1 MNITV
6 APHKII
12 QEGYNL
18 DLTDNKVKVLI
29 GGNGSGKSSI
39 LESIFKTEQEIP
51 KRIVGYSSGQN
62 ESFSKIYK
70 KFQKD
75 NKVYT
80 LEPEEDNT
88 DDDIIDAK
96 FKTTYFNYTYSRL
109 LIFFA
114 ISLKN
119 QSNIHSYLNQLDL
132 SSLKLKIDFR
142 LPKNYIDRINNIIE
156 REALNPNIRT
166 IRNTFF
172 HRYLQTFIDKYI
184 KEDYDFEH
192 SIEKQT
198 VVLSTD
204 NIPIDFS
211 NVVRLFAFLS
221 WAESNEFIDISSA
234 EIEIDGFELDSYSD
248 GEFQLMSI
256 YSIIDLFD
264 QEETLFLFDE
274 IDSHIHFENIKLI
287 WDKIKNIRGKLI
299 TTTHS
304 ADSIILNKLSNIK
317 LVEQGKFKEE
327 ILANQII
334 SRLEALSAG
343 GNYKLAIA
351 SKIENLVLVEDYFD
365 WFIFIEL
372 CKKKIEDFDA
382 SITEK
387 IQYIKCS
394 SGFNSYAERF
404 GSSKLDWVDS
414 FNRFNTNPNTQNIF
428 LICDRD
434 NLAIADVQN
443 SGLVLNSQAHGRSNK
458 INLRGK
464 GNKAAFLMSLKR
476 REIENYLL
484 SYTMLHNH
492 NKLEEINNHI
502 AAVDHLTS
510 GNASDNDGV
519 RNLDVKAMLQ
529 PLYLKDDLD
538 DIPGFD
544 ERGVD
549 FNKLSKLIAEIPTN
563 EISEDITNIYNFII
577 GKL

>member
-119 QSNIHSYLNQLDL
+119 ESNIHSYLDNLDL

-142 LPKNYIDRINNIIE
+142 LPKSYIDRINNIIE

-172 HRYLQTFIDKYI
+172 HRYLQIFIDKYI
-184 KEDYDFEH
+184 QEDYDFEH

-221 WAESNEFIDISSA
+221 WAESNDFIDIGSA

-264 QEETLFLFDE
+264 HEETLFLFDE

-287 WDKIKNIRGKLI
+287 WDKIEKIRGKLI

-304 ADSIILNKLSNIK
+304 ADSIILNKLCDIK

-327 ILANQII
+327 ILANQILN
-334 SRLEALSAG
+334 RLEALSAG
-343 GNYKLAIA
+343 GNYKLSVAG
-351 SKIENLVLVEDYFD
+351 KVENLVLVEDYFD

-372 CKKKIEDFDA
+372 CKKKIPDFDPR
-382 SITEK
+382 IQQK

-394 SGFNSYAERF
+394 SGFDSYAEKF
-404 GSSKLDWVDS
+404 GNFKLDWVES
-414 FNRFNTNPNTQNIF
+414 FKKQNTNPKTKNIF
-428 LICDRD
+428 LICDKD
-434 NLAIADVQN
+434 NLATADVLN
-443 SGLVLNSQAHGRSNK
+443 TGLVTNSTATGRRNQVFLSKNK
-458 INLRGK
+458 K
-464 GNKAAFLMSLKR
+464 KVAYLMSLKR

-484 SYTMLHNH
+484 SYTMLNYHS
-492 NKLEEINNHI
+492 KLIDINNSI
-502 AAVDHLTS
+502 ALVNQLAQGDS
-510 GNASDNDGV
+510 GDNDGV
-519 RNLDVKAMLQ
+519 RNLDVKSIIQ
-529 PLYLKDDLD
+529 PLYLKDNLD
-538 DIPGFD
+538 EISTT

-549 FNKLSKLIAEIPTN
+549 FNKLSNLISEIPVN
-563 EISEDITNIYNFII
+563 EISEDITNIYNFILS
-577 GKL
+577 KL

>member
-12 QEGYNL
+12 QNGYNL
-18 DLTDNKVKVLI
+18 DLSDNKVKVLI
-29 GGNGSGKSSI
+29 GENGSGKSSI
-39 LESIFKTEQEIP
+39 LESIFKTPQVIP

-88 DDDIIDAK
+88 DDEIIDAK

-119 QSNIHSYLNQLDL
+119 DGNIHSYLNQLNL
-132 SSLKLKIDFR
+132 GSLKLKIDFR
-142 LPKNYIDRINNIIE
+142 LPKSYIDRINNIIE

-172 HRYLQTFIDKYI
+172 HRYLQIFIDKFI
-184 KEDYDFEH
+184 EEDYDFEH
-192 SIEKQT
+192 SIEKRT
-198 VVLSTD
+198 VELSTD

-234 EIEIDGFELDSYSD
+234 EINIDQFELDSYSD

-264 QEETLFLFDE
+264 HSETLFLFDE
-274 IDSHIHFENIKLI
+274 IDSHIHFENIKLV
-287 WDKIKNIRGKLI
+287 WDKIKNIQGKLI

-304 ADSIILNKLSNIK
+304 ADSIILNKISNIK
-317 LVEQGKFKEE
+317 LVEKGMFKED

-334 SRLEALSAG
+334 SRLEALSSG

-351 SKIENLVLVEDYFD
+351 GKIENLVLVEDYFD

-372 CKKKIEDFDA
+372 CKKKVQNFDSTIE
-382 SITEK
+382 EK

-394 SGFNSYAERF
+394 SGFSSYAERF
-404 GSSKLDWVDS
+404 GSSKLDWVES
-414 FNRFNTNPNTQNIF
+414 FNRFNTKPSTQNIF

-443 SGLVLNSQAHGRSNK
+443 SGLVINSQATGRTNK
-458 INLRGK
+458 INLKGK
-464 GNKAAFLMSLKR
+464 GNKAAYLMSLKR

-484 SYTMLHNH
+484 SYTMLNNH
-492 NKLEEINNHI
+492 NKLTEINNHI
-502 AAVDHLTS
+502 AAVNQLVL
-510 GNASDNDGV
+510 GNAGDNDGV
-519 RNLDVKAMLQ
+519 RNLDVKSMLQ

-538 DIPGFD
+538 QITGLD

-549 FNKLSKLIAEIPTN
+549 FNKLSNLITEIPAN

>member
-6 APHKII
+6 SPHKII

-18 DLTDNKVKVLI
+18 DLSDNKVKVLI

-39 LESIFKTEQEIP
+39 LESIFKTNQEIP

-88 DDDIIDAK
+88 DDEIIDAK

-114 ISLKN
+114 ISLN
-119 QSNIHSYLNQLDL
+119 NDGNIHSYLNQLNLD
-132 SSLKLKIDFR
+132 SLKLKIDFR
-142 LPKNYIDRINNIIE
+142 LPKSYIDRINNIIE

-172 HRYLQTFIDKYI
+172 HRYLQIFIDKFI
-184 KEDYDFEH
+184 EEDYDFER
-192 SIEKQT
+192 SIEKRT
-198 VVLSTD
+198 VELSTD

-264 QEETLFLFDE
+264 HEETLFLFDE

-287 WDKIKNIRGKLI
+287 WDKIKNIKGKLI

-304 ADSIILNKLSNIK
+304 ADSIILNKISNIK
-317 LVEQGKFKEE
+317 LVEKGVFKED

-334 SRLEALSAG
+334 NRLEALSSG

-351 SKIENLVLVEDYFD
+351 GKIQNLVLVEDYFD

-372 CKKKIEDFDA
+372 CKKKIEDFDQ
-382 SITEK
+382 SISEK

-404 GSSKLDWVDS
+404 GSSKLDWVES

-443 SGLVLNSQAHGRSNK
+443 SGLVLNSQATGRTNK

-464 GNKAAFLMSLKR
+464 GNKSAYLMSLKR

-484 SYTMLHNH
+484 SCTMLNNH
-492 NKLEEINNHI
+492 NKLAEINSHI
-502 AAVDHLTS
+502 ALVNHLS
-510 GNASDNDGV
+510 QGNQGDNDGV

-538 DIPGFD
+538 DITGLD

-549 FNKLSKLIAEIPTN
+549 FNKLSNLIAEIPAN

>member
-12 QEGYNL
+12 EETYNL
-18 DLTDNKVKVLI
+18 DLTDSKIKVLI

-39 LESIFKTEQEIP
+39 LESIFKTPQDIP

-62 ESFSKIYK
+62 ESFTKIYK

-88 DDDIIDAK
+88 DDEVIDSK

-114 ISLKN
+114 ISLN
-119 QSNIHSYLNQLDL
+119 SESNIHNYLENLDL

-142 LPKNYIDRINNIIE
+142 LPKTYIDRISNIIE
-156 REALNPNIRT
+156 KEALNPSLRT

-172 HRYLQTFIDKYI
+172 HRYLQLFIENFI
-184 KEDYDFEH
+184 QEEYDFEN

-198 VVLSTD
+198 IELSTD
-204 NIPIDFS
+204 NIPIQFT
-211 NVVRLFAFLS
+211 NATRLFAFLS
-221 WAESNEFIDISSA
+221 WAESNSFIDIGSA

-264 QEETLFLFDE
+264 KEDTLFLFDE
-274 IDSHIHFENIKLI
+274 LDSHVHFENIKLI
-287 WDKIKNIRGKLI
+287 WDKIEKIKGKLI

-304 ADSIILNKLSNIK
+304 ADSIILNKVADIK
-317 LVEQGKFKEE
+317 LVEKGKFKEE
-327 ILANQII
+327 ILANQILN
-334 SRLEALSAG
+334 RLQALSAVS
-343 GNYKLAIA
+343 NYTFSIA
-351 SKIENLVLVEDYFD
+351 GKIENLVLVEDYFD

-372 CKKKIEDFDA
+372 CKKKIEVFD
-382 SITEK
+382 SRIQEK
-387 IQYIKCS
+387 IHYIKCS
-394 SGFNSYAERF
+394 SGFGSYAERF
-404 GSSKLDWVDS
+404 GNSKLDWVES
-414 FNRFNTNPNTQNIF
+414 FKQNNNNPDTKNIF

-434 NLAIADVQN
+434 NLSTQDVLD
-443 SGLVLNSQAHGRSNK
+443 SGLVTRSEPTGRENK
-458 INLRGK
+458 IKLKRS
-464 GNKAAFLMSLKR
+464 GNKTAYLMSLKR

-484 SYTMLHNH
+484 SYTMLNNH
-492 NKLEEINNHI
+492 NKLAEINSHI
-502 AAVDHLTS
+502 AVVSQLSS
-510 GNASDNDGV
+510 GNPGDNDGV

-529 PLYLKDDLD
+529 PLYLKDNLEE
-538 DIPGFD
+538 ISTT

-549 FNKLSKLIAEIPTN
+549 YNKLSNIISEIPVD

>member
-12 QEGYNL
+12 EEEYNL
-18 DLTDNKVKVLI
+18 DLTSSKVKLLI

-39 LESIFKTEQEIP
+39 LESIFKTPQDIP
-51 KRIVGYSSGQN
+51 RRIVGYSSGQN
-62 ESFSKIYK
+62 ESFTKIYQ

-88 DDDIIDAK
+88 DDEIIDAK
-96 FKTTYFNYTYSRL
+96 FKSTYFNYTYSRL

-114 ISLKN
+114 ISLN
-119 QSNIHSYLNQLDL
+119 NESNIHSYLDHLDL
-132 SSLKLKIDFR
+132 STLKLKIDFR
-142 LPKNYIDRINNIIE
+142 LPKSYIDRIDNIIK

-172 HRYLQTFIDKYI
+172 HRYLQLFIDRFI
-184 KEDYDFEH
+184 EEDYDFEH

-198 VVLSTD
+198 IELSKD
-204 NIPIDFS
+204 NIPIAFS

-221 WAESNEFIDISSA
+221 WAESNEFIDIRSA
-234 EIEIDGFELDSYSD
+234 EIDIDGFELDSYSD

-264 QEETLFLFDE
+264 SNETLFLLDE
-274 IDSHIHFENIKLI
+274 IDSHIHFENIKLV
-287 WDKIKNIRGKLI
+287 WEKINTIRGKLI

-304 ADSIILNKLSNIK
+304 ADSIILNRITDIK
-317 LVEQGKFKEE
+317 LVEKGKFKEE
-327 ILANQII
+327 ILANQILN
-334 SRLEALSAG
+334 RLEALSAG
-343 GNYKLAIA
+343 GNYKLSIA
-351 SKIENLVLVEDYFD
+351 GKIENLVLVEDYFD
-365 WFIFIEL
+365 WFIYIEL
-372 CKKKIEDFDA
+372 CKKKIPDFDS
-382 SITEK
+382 SIIDK
-387 IQYIKCS
+387 IQFIKCS

-414 FNRFNTNPNTQNIF
+414 FNRFNPDPKTQNIF

-434 NLAIADVQN
+434 NLAISDVQN
-443 SGLVLNSQAHGRSNK
+443 SGLVLNSQATGRSNK
-458 INLRGK
+458 INLKGR
-464 GNKAAFLMSLKR
+464 GNKAAYLMSLKR

-484 SYTMLHNH
+484 SYSMLNNH
-492 NKLEEINNHI
+492 NKLVEINNHI
-502 AAVDHLTS
+502 AVANQLVL
-510 GNASDNDGV
+510 GNAGDNDGV
-519 RNLDVKAMLQ
+519 RNLDVKTMLQ
-529 PLYLKDDLD
+529 PLYLKDNLD
-538 DIPGFD
+538 DIPDFD

-549 FNKLSKLIAEIPTN
+549 FNKLLNLIAEIPVN
-563 EISEDITNIYNFII
+563 EISEDITNIYNFIK

>member
-119 QSNIHSYLNQLDL
+119 ESNIHSYLDNLDL

-142 LPKNYIDRINNIIE
+142 LPKSYIDRINNIIE

-172 HRYLQTFIDKYI
+172 HRYLQIFIDKYI
-184 KEDYDFEH
+184 QEDYDFEH

-221 WAESNEFIDISSA
+221 WAESNDFIDISSA

-287 WDKIKNIRGKLI
+287 WDKIEKIRGKLI

-304 ADSIILNKLSNIK
+304 ADSIILNKLCNIK
-317 LVEQGKFKEE
+317 LVEQGEFKEE
-327 ILANQII
+327 ILANQILN
-334 SRLEALSAG
+334 RLEALSAG
-343 GNYKLAIA
+343 GNYKLSVAG
-351 SKIENLVLVEDYFD
+351 KVENLVLVEDYFD

-372 CKKKIEDFDA
+372 CKKKIPDFDPR
-382 SITEK
+382 IQQK

-394 SGFNSYAERF
+394 SGFDSYAEKF
-404 GSSKLDWVDS
+404 GNFKLDWVES
-414 FNRFNTNPNTQNIF
+414 FKKQNTNPKTKNIF
-428 LICDRD
+428 LICDKD
-434 NLAIADVQN
+434 NLATADVLN
-443 SGLVLNSQAHGRSNK
+443 TGLVTNSTATGRRNQVFLSKNK
-458 INLRGK
+458 K
-464 GNKAAFLMSLKR
+464 KVAYLMSLKR

-484 SYTMLHNH
+484 SYTMLNNH
-492 NKLEEINNHI
+492 SKLIDINNSI
-502 AAVDHLTS
+502 ALVNQLAQGDS
-510 GNASDNDGV
+510 GDNDGV
-519 RNLDVKAMLQ
+519 RNLDVKSIIQ
-529 PLYLKDDLD
+529 PLYLKDNLD
-538 DIPGFD
+538 EISTT

-549 FNKLSKLIAEIPTN
+549 FNKLSNLISEIPVN
-563 EISEDITNIYNFII
+563 EISEDITNIYNFILS
-577 GKL
+577 KL

>member
-39 LESIFKTEQEIP
+39 LESVFKTPQDTP
-51 KRIVGYSSGQN
+51 KRIVCYSSGQN
-62 ESFSKIYK
+62 ESFTKIYK

-88 DDDIIDAK
+88 DDEIIDAK
-96 FKTTYFNYTYSRL
+96 FKSTYFNYTYSRL

-119 QSNIHSYLNQLDL
+119 EGNIHSYLESLDL

-142 LPKNYIDRINNIIE
+142 LPKTYIDRINNIIE
-156 REALNPNIRT
+156 REALTPNIRT

-172 HRYLQTFIDKYI
+172 HRYLQIFVDKYI
-184 KEDYDFEH
+184 QEDYDFEH

-221 WAESNEFIDISSA
+221 WAESNDFIDISSA

-287 WDKIKNIRGKLI
+287 WDKIEKIRGKLI

-304 ADSIILNKLSNIK
+304 ADSIILNKLCDIK
-317 LVEQGKFKEE
+317 LVEQGEFKEE
-327 ILANQII
+327 ILANQILN
-334 SRLEALSAG
+334 RLEALSAG
-343 GNYKLAIA
+343 GNYKLSVAG
-351 SKIENLVLVEDYFD
+351 KVENLVLVEDYFD

-372 CKKKIEDFDA
+372 CKKKIPDFDPR
-382 SITEK
+382 IQQK

-394 SGFNSYAERF
+394 SGFDSYAEKF
-404 GSSKLDWVDS
+404 GNFKLDWVES
-414 FNRFNTNPNTQNIF
+414 FKKQNTNPKTKNIF
-428 LICDRD
+428 LICDKD
-434 NLAIADVQN
+434 NLATADVLN
-443 SGLVLNSQAHGRSNK
+443 TGLVTNSTATGRRNQVFLSKNK
-458 INLRGK
+458 K
-464 GNKAAFLMSLKR
+464 KVAYLMSLKR

-484 SYTMLHNH
+484 SYTMLNNH
-492 NKLEEINNHI
+492 SKLIDINNSI
-502 AAVDHLTS
+502 ALVNQLAQGDS
-510 GNASDNDGV
+510 GDNDGV
-519 RNLDVKAMLQ
+519 RNLDVKSIIQ
-529 PLYLKDDLD
+529 PLYLKDNLD
-538 DIPGFD
+538 EISTT

-549 FNKLSKLIAEIPTN
+549 FNKLSNLISEIPVN
-563 EISEDITNIYNFII
+563 EISEDITNIYNFILS
-577 GKL
+577 KL

>member
-119 QSNIHSYLNQLDL
+119 ESNIHSYLDNLDL

-142 LPKNYIDRINNIIE
+142 LPKSYIDRINNIIE

-172 HRYLQTFIDKYI
+172 HRYLQIFIDKYI
-184 KEDYDFEH
+184 QEDYDFEH

-221 WAESNEFIDISSA
+221 WAESNDFIDIGSA

-264 QEETLFLFDE
+264 HEETLFLFDE

-287 WDKIKNIRGKLI
+287 WDKIEKIRGKLI

-304 ADSIILNKLSNIK
+304 ADSIILNKLCDIK
-317 LVEQGKFKEE
+317 LVEQGEFKEE
-327 ILANQII
+327 ILANQILN
-334 SRLEALSAG
+334 RLEALSAG
-343 GNYKLAIA
+343 GNYKLSVAG
-351 SKIENLVLVEDYFD
+351 KVENLVLVEDYFD

-372 CKKKIEDFDA
+372 CKKKIPDFDPR
-382 SITEK
+382 IQQK

-394 SGFNSYAERF
+394 SGFDSYAEKF
-404 GSSKLDWVDS
+404 GNFKLDWVES
-414 FNRFNTNPNTQNIF
+414 FKKQNTNPKTKNIF
-428 LICDRD
+428 LICDKD
-434 NLAIADVQN
+434 NLATADVLN
-443 SGLVLNSQAHGRSNK
+443 TGLVTNSTATGRRNQVFLSKNK
-458 INLRGK
+458 K
-464 GNKAAFLMSLKR
+464 KVAYLMSLKR

-484 SYTMLHNH
+484 SYTMLNNH
-492 NKLEEINNHI
+492 SKLIDINNSI
-502 AAVDHLTS
+502 ALVNQLAQGDS
-510 GNASDNDGV
+510 GDNDGV
-519 RNLDVKAMLQ
+519 RNLDVKSIIQ
-529 PLYLKDDLD
+529 PLYLKDNLD
-538 DIPGFD
+538 EISTT

-549 FNKLSKLIAEIPTN
+549 FNKLSNLISEIPVN
-563 EISEDITNIYNFII
+563 EISEDITNIYNFILS
-577 GKL
+577 KL

>member
-12 QEGYNL
+12 EEEYNL
-18 DLTDNKVKVLI
+18 DLTNSKVKVLI

-39 LESIFKTEQEIP
+39 LESVFKTPQDTP
-51 KRIVGYSSGQN
+51 KRVVCYSSGQN
-62 ESFSKIYK
+62 ESFTKIYK

-88 DDDIIDAK
+88 DDEIIDAK
-96 FKTTYFNYTYSRL
+96 FKSTYFNYTYSRL

-119 QSNIHSYLNQLDL
+119 ESNIHNYLDHIDL

-142 LPKNYIDRINNIIE
+142 LPKSYIDRISNIIE

-172 HRYLQTFIDKYI
+172 HRYLQIFIDEFI
-184 KEDYDFEH
+184 EEDYDFEH
-192 SIEKQT
+192 SIEKHT
-198 VVLSTD
+198 VELSTD

-221 WAESNEFIDISSA
+221 WAESNDFIEISSA

-264 QEETLFLFDE
+264 SEDTLFLFDE

-287 WDKIKNIRGKLI
+287 WDKIDQIRGKLI

-304 ADSIILNKLSNIK
+304 ADSIILNKLCDIK

-327 ILANQII
+327 ILANQILN
-334 SRLEALSAG
+334 RLEALSAG
-343 GNYKLAIA
+343 GNYKLSVAG
-351 SKIENLVLVEDYFD
+351 KIENLVLVEDYFD

-372 CKKKIEDFDA
+372 CKKKIENFNP

-404 GSSKLDWVDS
+404 GSSKLDWVES
-414 FNRFNTNPNTQNIF
+414 FNRFNKNPSTQNIF

-434 NLAIADVQN
+434 NLAIPDVQN
-443 SGLVLNSQAHGRSNK
+443 SGLVFNSQATGRNNK
-458 INLRGK
+458 INLNGR
-464 GNKAAFLMSLKR
+464 GNKAAYLMSLKR

-484 SYTMLHNH
+484 SYTMLNNH
-492 NKLEEINNHI
+492 NKLADINSHI
-502 AAVDHLTS
+502 AAVNYLTS
-510 GNASDNDGV
+510 GNACDNDGV
-519 RNLDVKAMLQ
+519 RNLDVKALIQ

-538 DIPGFD
+538 NIPNFD

-549 FNKLSKLIAEIPTN
+549 FNKLSNLISEIPAN

-577 GKL
+577 SKL